1 MTDTPLT
8 DRERILGHCSA
19 DGYSA
24 TARRFKVNKYY
35 LWMIANNENYRP
47 PRKVARKLGYC
58 RYPRRARIAVSLK
71 DAASAAK
78 AIRKHGGV
86 AYALQLAKMLEEE
99 T

>member
-24 TARRFKVNKYY
+24 TARRYKVNKYY
-35 LWMIANNENYRP
+35 LWMIANNEDYRP

-58 RYPRRARIAVSLK
+58 RYPRRPRIAVRL
-71 DAASAAK
+71 DNAASAA
-78 AIRKHGGV
+78 ATLRERTTRE
-86 AYALQLAKMLEEE
+86 YRLELAKMLEEE
-99 T
+99 